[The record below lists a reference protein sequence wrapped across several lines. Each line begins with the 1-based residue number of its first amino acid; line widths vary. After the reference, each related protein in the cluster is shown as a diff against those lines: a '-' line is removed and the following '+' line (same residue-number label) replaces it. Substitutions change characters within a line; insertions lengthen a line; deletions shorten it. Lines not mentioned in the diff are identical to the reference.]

1 MRILKNKYVLAALC
15 LLLAAGF
22 SFVLIPKMNE
32 KTREV
37 MRVIRVSK
45 AIPAN
50 TEITA
55 DLLKTVE
62 VGAFGQ
68 PSDVITDPDTIIGS
82 FAAVDLI
89 PTDTLTPAKLLASD
103 QQVDG
108 DLYGLEQRQ
117 QVAVTV
123 TLKSLAASMAG
134 KLQPGDIVS
143 VYAVMPAPDGS
154 IGHEIV
160 MFPELELVEVLS
172 VSNSKAADTEQKKQ
186 ELEAQKS
193 SATGIVST
201 KEEETIPAVITLAV
215 DSLQAQR
222 LIQIEA
228 SGNVHIALVGRGAAA
243 RQYLAEF
250 NPYAAYEPDV
260 REYAEADSSWGD
272 YFSMQQNHE
281 EVPEAIPE
289 IATPSSVTP
298 AEGEN

>member
-1 MRILKNKYVLAALC
+1 MRILKNKYFLAALC

-22 SFVLIPKMNE
+22 SFVLIPKLNE

-37 MRVIRVSK
+37 MRVVHVLK
-45 AIPAN
+45 AVPAN

-68 PSDVITDPDTIIGS
+68 PSDVITDSETIIGK

-89 PTDTLTPAKLLASD
+89 PTDTLTPAKFLAPEE
-103 QQVDG
+103 QVDG
-108 DLYGLEQRQ
+108 DLYSLEQLQ
-117 QVAVTV
+117 QIAVTV
-123 TLKSLAASMAG
+123 SLKSLAASMAG

-154 IGHEIV
+154 TGHEIV

-172 VSNSKAADTEQKKQ
+172 VSNNKAADTEQKKQ
-186 ELEAQKS
+186 ELETQKS

-201 KEEETIPAVITLAV
+201 KEEDTIPAVVTLAV

-228 SGNVHIALVGRGAAA
+228 SGNVHMALVGRGATV
-243 RQYLAEF
+243 RQRLAEF
-250 NPYAAYEPDV
+250 RPYAAYEPQV
-260 REYAEADSSWGD
+260 REYAEAESSWAD
-272 YFSMQQNHE
+272 YYAIQQPQE
-281 EVPEAIPE
+281 TPE
-289 IATPSSVTP
+289 ATPSSLP